1 LFSTIVVDKQ
11 MRRGALRQ
19 LRCGICKIGAIL
31 SKPWPQ
37 AGAFCFLE
45 RGMSICRDCP
55 HFDFAV
61 AVTPDGQRGPRVAM
75 DCDLGMSMAG
85 VRDACELKPVR
96 VDTGERRRKTDMG
109 GDAS

>member
-1 LFSTIVVDKQ
+1 
-11 MRRGALRQ
+11 MRRGAWRL

-37 AGAFCFLE
+37 AGAFCFL
-45 RGMSICRDCP
+45 GPSMSICRGCP
-55 HFDFAV
+55 HFDFAI
-61 AVTPDGQRGPRVAM
+61 AITPEGSRGPQVDM
-75 DCDLGMSMAG
+75 DCRIGQPGAG
-85 VRDACELKPVR
+85 VRETCLKKPVH